1 VGRWPIPH
9 GWRIEHLGSET
20 LIYCEIANGRIGVVA
35 RVEPELANGLRIGAG
50 IGLMPDA
57 AKVIY
62 FGADGMRLRG
72 GRPPLH
78 RTQDN
83 LVHHG

>member
-1 VGRWPIPH
+1 
-9 GWRIEHLGSET
+9 
-20 LIYCEIANGRIGVVA
+20 
-35 RVEPELANGLRIGAG
+35 VEPELANGLRIGAG